1 MSHKIKTILTRY
13 FRLGCFFAF
22 CEYAQLGEVEEPALD
37 FDTPVDVVGQVED
50 GRLEFPLDHELDGLD
65 LVRPEVTGQLLRAEG
80 DFLGRGKG
88 ATSKGTREVFAF
100 SWLHSYR
107 NSRILSSARRICIA
121 RLRTLWLGRARP
133 TEAVTGQEWG
143 LTSSLF
149 LHSS

>member
-37 FDTPVDVVGQVED
+37 FDTPVDIVGQVED

-88 ATSKGTREVFAF
+88 IPQRVRGRF
-100 SWLHSYR
+100 SPSPGYIPIE
-107 NSRILSSARRICIA
+107 ILEFYPRLDGFVSLVYEHYGSA
-121 RLRTLWLGRARP
+121 
-133 TEAVTGQEWG
+133 GQG
-143 LTSSLF
+143 QLKQ
-149 LHSS
+149 